1 MLILIGD
8 QGTGD
13 LDIRYM
19 GQHVGIAQLPGEVHN
34 VAGILALFVNILD
47 LLQAVIHIFME
58 ETDGLEIG
66 GEIRRRFPET
76 ELVFVSVSREFG
88 PEAIDL
94 DALYYLVKPYRRGL
108 LFKIK
113 KRFHRIHMPQLEVY
127 DADIRQNQKIPYRR
141 IVYIESIHNYLYI
154 HLATEAVVRV
164 RGSLQEVMKNLDE
177 RFLRI
182 NRGVIVNMEAVDRM
196 NTDSCEVGGMIFM
209 LSRRQRADSR
219 RKYNDYIFRHYM
231 EE

>member
-1 MLILIGD
+1 M
-8 QGTGD
+8 
-13 LDIRYM
+13 
-19 GQHVGIAQLPGEVHN
+19 
-34 VAGILALFVNILD
+34 
-47 LLQAVIHIFME
+47 
-58 ETDGLEIG
+58 
-66 GEIRRRFPET
+66 
-76 ELVFVSVSREFG
+76 
-88 PEAIDL
+88 
-94 DALYYLVKPYRRGL
+94 
-108 LFKIK
+108 
-113 KRFHRIHMPQLEVY
+113 
-127 DADIRQNQKIPYRR
+127 
-141 IVYIESIHNYLYI
+141 
-154 HLATEAVVRV
+154 VRV